1 MAGLVLNSTAV
12 LRLNFCAKL
21 NICSSISATSPSC
34 KPLAVIVQPT
44 VLKSNDRRKMNLE
57 NRIDIQ
63 QLEPNAYKAM
73 FALENYLQ
81 NSGLSKTHL
90 ELIKIRASQINGCAF
105 CINMHTSDALKQ
117 GETAQRIFL
126 LNAWKETELFAEE
139 EKAILAITEEV
150 TLISQNGL
158 SDKTYKQAEK
168 LFDGNQ
174 IAQIIMAVVTINA
187 WNRIAISTKKTV
199 K

>member
-1 MAGLVLNSTAV
+1 M
-12 LRLNFCAKL
+12 
-21 NICSSISATSPSC
+21 
-34 KPLAVIVQPT
+34 
-44 VLKSNDRRKMNLE
+44 E
-57 NRIDIQ
+57 ERIDIQ
-63 QLEPNAYKAM
+63 KLEPDAYKAM
-73 FALENYLQ
+73 LTLEEYLH
-81 NSGLSKTHL
+81 NSHLSQTHI

-117 GETAQRIFL
+117 GETSRRIFL
-126 LNAWKETELFAEE
+126 LNAWKETELFSEE
-139 EKAILAITEEV
+139 ERAILAITEEV

-168 LFDGNQ
+168 LFDGNY

-187 WNRIAISTKKTV
+187 WNRIAISTKRTV